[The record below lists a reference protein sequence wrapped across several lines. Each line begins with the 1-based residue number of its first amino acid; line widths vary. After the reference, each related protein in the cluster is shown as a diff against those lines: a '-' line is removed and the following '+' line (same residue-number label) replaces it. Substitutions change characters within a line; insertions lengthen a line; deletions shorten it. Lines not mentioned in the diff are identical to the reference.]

1 MKYYKFIIM
10 RYFVYC
16 FICAL
21 LYGCTTENDLE
32 DNSSQNIHIIDIN
45 DAKID
50 RENSGLTIDHFIKLD
65 TPDKALIDQIAKV
78 ICYDEKLYILTT
90 IPYNSVYIFSS
101 KGAFLHK
108 FTNGRA
114 NNELIYPFDISI
126 DEYNNELLI
135 LDNYRIIKR
144 FTPDGRYISQKTL
157 AYPQLYVESIG
168 REGTELFFSPNIS
181 FKSQFSGYHMERR
194 GKLAGIYKS
203 LYAGKTYLN
212 SGVLTKL
219 TQDSVLLCP
228 LFSDTIYL
236 YNMQRGKFD
245 PYFVLNSGNRSANR
259 PSRLETFEDLSTYL
273 QAIKQNRWY
282 SGPNHVLLSDGRLFF
297 HYGPTDRWSVFDSHS
312 RTTTIYERMFD
323 ELPNCFGKAGQN
335 DNKLI
340 YAYDIVWLQGYYHKH
355 PPVSPIAKEIARAC
369 ENEEDNPIV
378 VFAKIK

>member
-1 MKYYKFIIM
+1 M

-21 LYGCTTENDLE
+21 LYGCTTENDPE

-50 RENSGLTIDHFIKLD
+50 RDNSGLTIDHFIKLD

-181 FKSQFSGYHMERR
+181 FKSQF
-194 GKLAGIYKS
+194 
-203 LYAGKTYLN
+203 
-212 SGVLTKL
+212 
-219 TQDSVLLCP
+219 
-228 LFSDTIYL
+228 
-236 YNMQRGKFD
+236 
-245 PYFVLNSGNRSANR
+245 
-259 PSRLETFEDLSTYL
+259 
-273 QAIKQNRWY
+273 
-282 SGPNHVLLSDGRLFF
+282 
-297 HYGPTDRWSVFDSHS
+297 
-312 RTTTIYERMFD
+312 
-323 ELPNCFGKAGQN
+323 
-335 DNKLI
+335 
-340 YAYDIVWLQGYYHKH
+340 
-355 PPVSPIAKEIARAC
+355 
-369 ENEEDNPIV
+369 
-378 VFAKIK
+378 